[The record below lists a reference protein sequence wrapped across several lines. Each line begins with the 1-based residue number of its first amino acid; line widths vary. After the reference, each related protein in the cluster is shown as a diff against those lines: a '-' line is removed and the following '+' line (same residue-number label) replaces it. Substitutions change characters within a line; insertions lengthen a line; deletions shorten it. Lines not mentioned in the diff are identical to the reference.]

1 LDEEQIGKFIKEARL
16 VEFDPGE
23 VVFVQ
28 GEKGYDCFII
38 DEGEVEIMDALEDGS
53 FDPFLS
59 KGRGEIFG
67 DGSMI
72 FHRRRSATVK
82 AKQKVRT
89 WVVDDEVFVEK
100 ILHSARI
107 KALFD
112 KYASLKDPSDPN
124 GDAVMTMDDFVRSC
138 NDTSGI
144 DVIKYSQLRSLYR
157 IVRGD
162 QEFVRFKDFSLF
174 NMFMTRPDPE
184 YDIAFLLFDRNKQG
198 FLTKE
203 DVLHFL
209 STHVGTAFDKD
220 CDLMK
225 RFFGSTGKKRVRV
238 DDFSLFFNKLQ
249 NEMTQQA
256 FLQMDPDGNG
266 WVSLEDFYQLLSN
279 FGRRQLP
286 ESLVARIN
294 ATRRGRSV
302 SFFDFLAYQTILN
315 NLPSLC
321 TTIATA
327 ADIKSGPLSKD
338 DFKVACRVLNR
349 RFSRAESDV
358 VFELFD
364 LNGDGYISPDNCKT
378 VLGASYIKVGVGHRL
393 GGVRCDDK
401 AHCSQAGYPLNCCT
415 KRILDDSG
423 KKVLHGPSCFQQELR
438 AIVGRGGAVTFAP
451 PPGYT
456 VEKYSSHHN
465 AHIDDAKVVP
475 KTVMERVFQFLQGF
489 SLGAIAGGIG
499 AFAVYP
505 LDLVKTRMQN
515 QRSGKIMPGA
525 VQYKGNIDCFR
536 QVLAREGILG
546 FYGGLLPQLVGV
558 APEKAIKLAVN
569 DLLRDMFTNRDK
581 VTGQDSIYFP
591 LEVLAGCG
599 AGASQVV
606 FTNPLEIVKIRLQV
620 QGETAQVLMAQGM
633 KAPSASS
640 AWQIVKELGF
650 VGLYRGASACFLR
663 DIPFSGIYFPAYAA
677 AKRYV
682 AGDADKI
689 QPYHLLIAGAMA
701 GVPAASLT
709 TPADVIK
716 TRLQVKPR
724 PGEVAYEGMADCVA
738 KIYAAEGITAFFK
751 GAIMRVMR
759 SSPQFGVTLLAYEGL
774 RSFISPTM
782 EPRPPTNAPISQSDY
797 DAFRKEHLSLMADNV
812 SNLVWGSEK
821 W

>member
-1 LDEEQIGKFIKEARL
+1 
-16 VEFDPGE
+16 
-23 VVFVQ
+23 
-28 GEKGYDCFII
+28 
-38 DEGEVEIMDALEDGS
+38 MDALEDGS
-53 FDPFLS
+53 VVSFLN
-59 KGRGEIFG
+59 KGRGQIFG

-82 AKQKVRT
+82 AKGKVRA
-89 WVVDDEVFVEK
+89 WVVDDEVFVEN
-100 ILHSARI
+100 ILYSSRI

-112 KYASLKDPSDPN
+112 KYASLKDPSDVR

-138 NDTSGI
+138 NDTSVI

-157 IVRGD
+157 IIRGD

-184 YDIAFLLFDRNKQG
+184 YDIAFLLFDRHKKG

-209 STHVGTAFDKD
+209 SAHVGSAFDGD

-225 RFFGSTGKKRVRV
+225 RFFGPTGKKRVRV

-249 NEMTQQA
+249 NEMAQQA
-256 FLQMDPDGNG
+256 FLQMDPKGNG
-266 WVSLEDFYQLLSN
+266 WVSLEDFYKLLSN

-286 ESLVARIN
+286 ESLVKRVD
-294 ATRRGRSV
+294 ATRQGHPV
-302 SFFDFLAYQTILN
+302 SFTDFLAYQTILN

-327 ADIKSGPLSKD
+327 ADIKAGSLSKD
-338 DFKVACRVLNR
+338 DFKVASRVLNR
-349 RFSRAESDV
+349 RFSRAESDI
-358 VFELFD
+358 VFEMFD
-364 LNGDGYISPDNCKT
+364 LNGDGFISPDDCKR
-378 VLGASYIKVGVGHRL
+378 VLGASYIKVCTCVCFFMRIGVYLFLVLFLSFLHPSL
-393 GGVRCDDK
+393 VRVPVLSVCL
-401 AHCSQAGYPLNCCT
+401 ASLLRSET
-415 KRILDDSG
+415 LIL
-423 KKVLHGPSCFQQELR
+423 LLPPSLPPSFLQELR
-438 AIVGRGGAVTFAP
+438 AIIGRGGAITFAP

-456 VEKYSSHHN
+456 LEKSSSHHQ
-465 AHIDDAKVVP
+465 ASHSFDELDAPP
-475 KTVMERVFQFLQGF
+475 KTFQERLFNFLQGF
-489 SLGAIAGGIG
+489 SLGAFAGGIG

-515 QRSGKIMPGA
+515 QRSGKAQPGA
-525 VQYKGNIDCFR
+525 LRYAGNIDCFR
-536 QVLAREGILG
+536 QVWAREGLVG

-569 DLLRDMFTNRDK
+569 DLLRDSFTNRDK
-581 VTGQDSIYFP
+581 VTGQHSIYFP

-620 QGETAQVLMAQGM
+620 QGETAQVLLAQGIE
-633 KAPSASS
+633 APA
-640 AWQIVKELGF
+640 ARTAVQIVKELGL

-677 AKRYV
+677 AKKFV
-682 AGDADKI
+682 AGDTDKI
-689 QPYHLLIAGAMA
+689 QPHHLLIAGAMA

-724 PGEVAYEGMADCVA
+724 PGEMAYEGMADCVA
-738 KIYAAEGITAFFK
+738 KIYAAEGLSAFFK
-751 GAIMRVMR
+751 GALMRVMR